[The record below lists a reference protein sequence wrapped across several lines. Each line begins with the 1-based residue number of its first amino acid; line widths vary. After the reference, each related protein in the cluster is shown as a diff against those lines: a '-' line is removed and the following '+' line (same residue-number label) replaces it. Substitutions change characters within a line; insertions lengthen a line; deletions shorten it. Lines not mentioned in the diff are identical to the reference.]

1 MAERRMFTKK
11 IIDSD
16 SFLDMPLSTQSLY
29 FHLAMRADDDGFL
42 NNAKK
47 IMRTVGAAPNDYD
60 LLVAKRFIIQFE
72 DGICVI
78 KHWRMH
84 NYIQKDRYKE
94 TQYKEEKAMLGIKKN
109 MSYTLD
115 HSKVVASLDTPCIQ
129 NVSGLEAQVRLGKVR
144 LGKVRKDNN
153 IVVTEV
159 PTTQHDKFP
168 SNSFEMLCV
177 ETLIH
182 SCLESFPNSH
192 IPSTIAEKE
201 KWAVEIERMKRL
213 DKRKEEE
220 IKQALQYAIEDPFWK
235 SNIRSA
241 KKFREKFEVLY
252 VQSQKRRKSADS
264 SFTDMLQNVGK
275 KYK

>member
-159 PTTQHDKFP
+159 PTSQHDKFP

-220 IKQALQYAIEDPFWK
+220 IKQALQYAIEDTFWK

-252 VQSQKRRKSADS
+252 VQSQNRRKSADS

>member
-115 HSKVVASLDTPCIQ
+115 HSKVVSSLDTPCIQ

-144 LGKVRKDNN
+144 LGKDRKDNN

-168 SNSFEMLCV
+168 CNSFEMLCV

-182 SCLESFPNSH
+182 SCLESFPNSR
-192 IPSTIAEKE
+192 IPSSLAEKE

-252 VQSQKRRKSADS
+252 VQSQKRRKITDS

-275 KYK
+275 KYQ